1 MRVKE
6 AYYRG
11 LENDFELELGYM
23 EWLRDNF
30 SEPDDTELDE
40 MGENFTKSST
50 GKNRIITHNCL
61 IPANNIDFFPP
72 YSA

>member
-30 SEPDDTELDE
+30 SEPNEDELNE
-40 MGENFTKSST
+40 MEKDFTKPST
-50 GKNRIITHNCL
+50 TSNHIITHYSL